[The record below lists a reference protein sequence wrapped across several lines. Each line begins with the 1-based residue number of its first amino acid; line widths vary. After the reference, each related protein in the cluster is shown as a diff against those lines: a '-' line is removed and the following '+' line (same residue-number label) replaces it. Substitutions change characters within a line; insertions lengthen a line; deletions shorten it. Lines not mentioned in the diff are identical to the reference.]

1 MSKNQSDSVGPRSVC
16 IPESLPSHQ
25 TLKTVVFAYFF
36 LLSTIHPKSS
46 TLLSLVGV
54 AGFEP
59 ATLRLS
65 SACSNQL
72 SYTPS
77 GIYDFRFMIYDLQT
91 WRRAPPSNHKS

>member
-25 TLKTVVFAYFF
+25 TLKTVVICF
-36 LLSTIHPKSS
+36 LLISFHFHPHSHLPS
-46 TLLSLVGV
+46 LSLVGV

-72 SYTPS
+72 SYTP
-77 GIYDFRFMIYDLQT
+77 ILIADLRLQIPNLKY
-91 WRRAPPSNHKS
+91 AVCN